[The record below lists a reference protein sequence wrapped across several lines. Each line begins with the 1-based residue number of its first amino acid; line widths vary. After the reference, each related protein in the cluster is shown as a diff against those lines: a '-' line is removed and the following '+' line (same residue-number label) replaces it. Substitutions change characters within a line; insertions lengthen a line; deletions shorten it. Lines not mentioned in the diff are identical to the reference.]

1 MRYMDLG
8 EFRLSEIKPGV
19 DSIIS
24 RRIVEQPDFNRPED
38 LMQTIESKTVEF
50 IEDALEIIFK

>member
-24 RRIVEQPDFNRPED
+24 RRIVEQPED
-38 LMQTIESKTVEF
+38 LMQIIESKTIEF
-50 IEDALEIIFK
+50 IEDVLEMIFKMD